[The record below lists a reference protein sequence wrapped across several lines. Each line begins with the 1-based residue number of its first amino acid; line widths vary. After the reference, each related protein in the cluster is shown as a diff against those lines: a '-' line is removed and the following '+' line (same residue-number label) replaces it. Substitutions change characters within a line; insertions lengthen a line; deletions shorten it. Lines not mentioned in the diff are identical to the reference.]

1 MAGCKRTEP
10 EQSEIIL
17 ADYVSEVKA
26 LADSYGYE
34 MFDLCDYWRNIGQ
47 EHDYAYNIH
56 TSDSADIYI
65 FLYFTPENDDSV
77 SVRTGSIKVDYTID
91 TNRQEEKFDT
101 GLFIKIVN
109 LVSDLEIPKEYC
121 DGFLEAAQ
129 QDSDGGQ
136 NMKRCK
142 SKYFD
147 FFKENKNIPCVL
159 DADIFYY
166 KEILNLLT
174 ERGNFVLTPHP
185 KEFSALLENCGFG
198 KFSVQEI
205 VEKRIELIKLFCGKF
220 KDSVLVLKGAVV
232 LIGTWS
238 KRVILKS
245 CGLAKVV

>member
-1 MAGCKRTEP
+1 MNKKNQFFPKRTLSFLLACVIVLFCMAGCKRTEP

-77 SVRTGSIKVDYTID
+77 SARSGSIKVDYTID
-91 TNRQEEKFDT
+91 TNRQEEEFDT
-101 GLFIKIVN
+101 GLFLKIVN

-121 DGFLEAAQ
+121 DGFLEAAR

-142 SKYFD
+142 NKYFD
-147 FFKENKNIPCVL
+147 FFNHRHL
-159 DADIFYY
+159 GY
-166 KEILNLLT
+166 IL
-174 ERGNFVLTPHP
+174 GNNDVATL
-185 KEFSALLENCGFG
+185 SFG
-198 KFSVQEI
+198 GVT
-205 VEKRIELIKLFCGKF
+205 KLM
-220 KDSVLVLKGAVV
+220 SE
-232 LIGTWS
+232 
-238 KRVILKS
+238 
-245 CGLAKVV
+245 